1 VAEHEADRSPRDSIV
16 LDIRGA
22 HRRFGHRA
30 ALAGV
35 DLRLRRGEILALL
48 GPNGAGKTTLLG
60 AISGRVSLDS
70 GTIRIGTEG
79 SHGTAARRR
88 IGVVPQSVAL
98 YPALSARANLEVF
111 GRLAG
116 VMPGRID
123 AAVTEALAWC
133 GLEARAGDPVKSL
146 SGGMQRRLN
155 IAAGALHDPDL
166 LLLDEPTTGLD
177 PTARGQIHA
186 ALRRLRSGGMAML
199 LATHDLHEAQDLAD
213 RVAILLDGRICALD
227 TPGALI
233 AAAFGD
239 RKELNLLLEHDPDDR
254 CRERLAAAGLQPT
267 AIPRLWVGLTDDD
280 FQDLAALRTHLR
292 EGGVPLQ
299 GLRVLEP
306 GLHGVFLRMTGRDIE
321 P

>member
-1 VAEHEADRSPRDSIV
+1 VPDREVDRSRNHAVV

-22 HRRFGHRA
+22 RRHFGERA

-35 DLRLRRGEILALL
+35 ELQLRRGEILALL
-48 GPNGAGKTTLLG
+48 GPNGAGKTTLLR
-60 AISGRVSLDS
+60 AISGRVRLDS
-70 GTIRIGTEG
+70 GEIRIGGDG
-79 SHGTAARRR
+79 SQSPAARRC

-98 YPALSARANLEVF
+98 YPALTARANLEIF

-116 VMPGRID
+116 VVTGRID
-123 AAVTEALAWC
+123 AAVTEALGWC
-133 GLEARAGDPVKSL
+133 GLEARAAEAVRSL

-155 IAAGALHDPDL
+155 IAAGTLHDPDL

-186 ALRRLRSGGMAML
+186 ALRRLRSAGMAML

-213 RVAILLDGRICALD
+213 RVAILLDGRVCALD
-227 TPGALI
+227 TPAALI
-233 AAAFGD
+233 DAAFGN
-239 RKELNLLLEHDPDDR
+239 RKELNVLLEHDPDER
-254 CRERLAAAGLQPT
+254 CRERLTAAGLQPT

-280 FQDLAALRTHLR
+280 FQGLAALRAHLR